1 MADSRMFE
9 STRVYHEVGR
19 LDEPLRAALPAVRD
33 RRPQPKRDDKA
44 QFADR
49 SFPETGPGLA
59 QRLPGHRLPA
69 AVGRPRAAGRHLP

>member
-33 RRPQPKRDDKA
+33 RRPQPKRGDKA
-44 QFADR
+44 LLAER
-49 SFPETGPGLA
+49 SFPETG